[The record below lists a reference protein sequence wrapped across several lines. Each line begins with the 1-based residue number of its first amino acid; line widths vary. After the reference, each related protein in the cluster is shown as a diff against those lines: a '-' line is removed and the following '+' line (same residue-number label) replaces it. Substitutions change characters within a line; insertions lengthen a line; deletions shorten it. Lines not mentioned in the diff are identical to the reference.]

1 VIAVV
6 QLLLFLVGTLGGV
19 VVLND
24 SFAIFAQKSF
34 IFLIYPLRGSY
45 SILKRTIHED
55 TQGLLYGFCCV
66 CGAYR
71 LWRRGWGQF
80 SARGGNSP
88 GPAAPTVDLSTDQ
101 TAVTSGDTFTL
112 TWSSTDATACE
123 ASGSWTGSLATS
135 GSSAQQAYGL
145 GERSYSITCSGD
157 GGDSPSSQ
165 IVVRFDISPAQQ
177 ASAVAVSAV
186 FSVL

>member
-1 VIAVV
+1 MNILKLCFTAFAASAV
-6 QLLLFLVGTLGGV
+6 LTGCGGGGGGSSAPV
-19 VVLND
+19 VVT
-24 SFAIFAQKSF
+24 
-34 IFLIYPLRGSY
+34 P
-45 SILKRTIHED
+45 
-55 TQGLLYGFCCV
+55 
-66 CGAYR
+66 
-71 LWRRGWGQF
+71 
-80 SARGGNSP
+80 
-88 GPAAPTVDLSTDQ
+88 PAAPTVDLSTDQ

-123 ASGSWTGSLATS
+123 ASGSWTGSLGTS

-157 GGDSPSSQ
+157 GGDSASSQ
-165 IVVRFDISPAQQ
+165 IVVQFDISPAQQ